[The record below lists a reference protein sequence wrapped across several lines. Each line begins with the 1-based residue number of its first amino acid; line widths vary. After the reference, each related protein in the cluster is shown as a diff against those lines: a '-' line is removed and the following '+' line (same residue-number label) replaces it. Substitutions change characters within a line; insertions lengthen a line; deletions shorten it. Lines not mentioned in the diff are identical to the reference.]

1 MRRRQLT
8 WALGLLATALAAWLG
23 LPGPDGPQTA
33 PTTHHLR
40 GRVTAV
46 ADGDTVDLLVGSQ
59 THRVRLGGI
68 DAPES
73 DQAHGTVARA
83 ALAWLCLGRTAN
95 LNVEDTDRYGRL
107 VGQLR
112 CQDEAVNARL
122 VQQGH
127 AWVSPAYNRDPALPA
142 LEARAKHERLG
153 LWAQPHPTPP
163 WTWRQVNHL
172 RSP

>member
-1 MRRRQLT
+1 M
-8 WALGLLATALAAWLG
+8 GLLASALAAWLG
-23 LPGPDGPQTA
+23 WPGPDGPQTA
-33 PTTHHLR
+33 PATHPLQ
-40 GRVTAV
+40 GRVMAV

-73 DQAHGTVARA
+73 DQAHGTVSRA
-83 ALAWLCLGRTAN
+83 ALAWLCLGRTAE
-95 LNVEDTDRYGRL
+95 LSVEDTDRYGRL

-112 CQDEAVNARL
+112 CQGQAVNARL

-127 AWVSPAYNRDPALPA
+127 AWVYPAYNRDPTLNT
-142 LEARAKHERLG
+142 LEAQARRERLG
-153 LWAQPHPTPP
+153 LWAQPHPTAP
-163 WTWRQVNHL
+163 WTWRQTHHH